1 MIAWVIWVLK
11 GLNSAAYA
19 NSSVKSTIIEC
30 LYHYPMSKPTIPV
43 KKLKISIS
51 HSGWSDINFWFSTEF
66 SLFWHVLNQIFLS
79 GYKRGSFWIPGNT
92 VRSLMKICWI
102 LTNCNHFWVFLSQL
116 SSYSESLFSVIKVT

>member
-19 NSSVKSTIIEC
+19 NASVKSTIIEC
-30 LYHYPMSKPTIPV
+30 LYHYPNIQTIPV
-43 KKLKISIS
+43 EKLKISIF
-51 HSGWSDINFWFSTEF
+51 HCGWSDINFFFSTEF
-66 SLFWHVLNQIFLS
+66 SLFWHLFNQIFYLVIRE
-79 GYKRGSFWIPGNT
+79 GHFEYPVT
-92 VRSLMKICWI
+92 LRSLMKICWI